1 MPVGVEEDVLGLQ
14 VPVGHVD
21 VVVQVRED
29 QCDLG
34 GVEAYGVQGEASRA
48 SEVGEDFAAGGVV

>member
-14 VPVGHVD
+14 VPIGHVD
-21 VVVQVRED
+21 VVVEIRED
-29 QCDLG
+29 QRDLG
-34 GVEAYGVQGEASRA
+34 GVEAYGVQGETTGA